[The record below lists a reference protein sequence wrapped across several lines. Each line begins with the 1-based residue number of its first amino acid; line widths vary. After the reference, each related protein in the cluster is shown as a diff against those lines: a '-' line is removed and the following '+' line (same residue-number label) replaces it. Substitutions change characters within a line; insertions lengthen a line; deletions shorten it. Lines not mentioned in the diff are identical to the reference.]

1 MLLQLGITELETGIT
16 LGAYPNPFSTT
27 TTIEVE
33 NIYNRKISVNVIDPT
48 GKVVS
53 DLGSITQK
61 RMSFDR
67 ASLANGMYFVQV
79 LDAHGVLNRM
89 KLIIQ

>member
-1 MLLQLGITELETGIT
+1 LETGIT

-33 NIYNRKISVNVIDPT
+33 NIYNRNISMNVIDPT
-48 GKVVS
+48 GKIVI
-53 DLGSITQK
+53 DLGSISQK
-61 RMSFDR
+61 RITFDR
-67 ASLANGMYFVQV
+67 ASLTNGMYFVQV
-79 LDAHGVLNRM
+79 IDSEGVLSRM